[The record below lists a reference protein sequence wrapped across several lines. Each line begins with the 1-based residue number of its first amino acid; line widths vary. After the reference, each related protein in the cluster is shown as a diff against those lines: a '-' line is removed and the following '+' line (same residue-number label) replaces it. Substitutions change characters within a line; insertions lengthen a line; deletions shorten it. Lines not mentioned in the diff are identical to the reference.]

1 MKRLGLI
8 LLLVILCTSF
18 SPAVHADLRS
28 DTDKAIEDA
37 YVAIL
42 NTEKVGGNI
51 DEALLRLNEASALAA
66 MGGDE
71 NLKRAISLAT
81 LAQAYALNQVIQQ
94 SAGKNP
100 NFDYY
105 QLGLV
110 SVVCLAAFFY
120 VWKYGDAV
128 YYSLWAWVRGSWRLE
143 KS

>member
-1 MKRLGLI
+1 MKRLSLI
-8 LLLVILCTSF
+8 LLLVVLYASF
-18 SPAVHADLRS
+18 PHAVRADLRG
-28 DTDKAIEDA
+28 DADKAIEDA

-51 DEALLRLNEASALAA
+51 DEALSRLNEASTLASI
-66 MGGDE
+66 GGDE
-71 NLKRAISLAT
+71 NLNRAISLAT
-81 LAQAYALNQVIQQ
+81 LAQAYALNQVIEQ

-100 NFDYY
+100 SIDYY

-110 SVVCLAAFFY
+110 SVVCLAALFY

-128 YYSLWAWVRGSWRLE
+128 YFSLWARVRGRWRLD